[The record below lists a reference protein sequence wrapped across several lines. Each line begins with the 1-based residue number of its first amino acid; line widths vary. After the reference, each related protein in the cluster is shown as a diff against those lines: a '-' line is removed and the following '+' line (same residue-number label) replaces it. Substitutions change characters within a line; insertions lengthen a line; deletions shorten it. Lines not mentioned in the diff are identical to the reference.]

1 MSKKYNFP
9 YLKTPKFKGMGA
21 DWRKRPLVP
30 IMIRHKGIT
39 VSYLALVDS
48 GADFN
53 VFHSDIASLLGID
66 LKMLKN
72 QIPFGGIKKGNA
84 QCKGY
89 VASVELGIE
98 KDFFDNTLVIFS
110 DDISHNGYG
119 ILGQFGF
126 FNYFKIIFDRSKY
139 LLRLEK
145 K

>member
-9 YLKTPKFKGMGA
+9 YLKTPKFKGVGG
-21 DWRKRPLVP
+21 DWRKRPLIPVS
-30 IMIRHKGIT
+30 IRNKGIT

-53 VFHSDIASLLGID
+53 VFHSDIASLLGVD

-72 QIPFGGIKKGNA
+72 KIPFGGIKKGNA

-89 VASVELGIE
+89 VASVELGIG
-98 KDFFDNTLVIFS
+98 KDFYDEAIVIFS

-126 FNYFKIIFDRSKY
+126 FNYFKVIFDRSKY
-139 LLRLEK
+139 FFQLEK